1 MMKLMM
7 INGPNLN
14 LLGHRDK
21 SMYGPMSLDEL
32 SLGLTEYAKG
42 LGISLDSYQSNS
54 EGEIIDKI
62 HASIGK
68 YDGIIINAGALT
80 HYSYALHDALEEF
93 RLPVIEVHITNIH
106 KREDFRHKSVIA
118 AACKGQIVGLG
129 LEGYYL
135 AVDYFSKLNKKWS
148 ICIGGLINERS
159 N

>member
-1 MMKLMM
+1 MKLMM

-54 EGEIIDKI
+54 EGDIIDKI

-135 AVDYFSKLNKKWS
+135 AIDYFSKLNKK
-148 ICIGGLINERS
+148 
-159 N
+159 

>member
-1 MMKLMM
+1 MIRSDMMKLMM

-54 EGEIIDKI
+54 EGDIIDKI

-135 AVDYFSKLNKKWS
+135 AVDYFSKLNKK
-148 ICIGGLINERS
+148 
-159 N
+159 

>member
-1 MMKLMM
+1 MKLMM

-42 LGISLDSYQSNS
+42 LGMSLDSYQSNS
-54 EGEIIDKI
+54 EGDIIDKI

-135 AVDYFSKLNKKWS
+135 AVDYFSKLNKK
-148 ICIGGLINERS
+148 
-159 N
+159 

>member
-1 MMKLMM
+1 MKLIM

-54 EGEIIDKI
+54 EGDIIDKI

-135 AVDYFSKLNKKWS
+135 AVDYFSKLNKK
-148 ICIGGLINERS
+148 
-159 N
+159 

>member
-1 MMKLMM
+1 MKLMM

-135 AVDYFSKLNKKWS
+135 AVDYFSKLNKK
-148 ICIGGLINERS
+148 
-159 N
+159 

>member
-54 EGEIIDKI
+54 EGDIIDKI

>member
-1 MMKLMM
+1 MKLMM

-54 EGEIIDKI
+54 EGDIIDKI

-135 AVDYFSKLNKKWS
+135 AVDYFSKLNKK
-148 ICIGGLINERS
+148 
-159 N
+159 

>member
-1 MMKLMM
+1 MIRSDMMKLMM

-54 EGEIIDKI
+54 EGDIIDKI

-118 AACKGQIVGLG
+118 AACKL
-129 LEGYYL
+129 
-135 AVDYFSKLNKKWS
+135 S
-148 ICIGGLINERS
+148 LIHI
-159 N
+159 

>member
-1 MMKLMM
+1 MKLMM

-54 EGEIIDKI
+54 EGDIIDKI

-68 YDGIIINAGALT
+68 YDGIIINAGALA

-135 AVDYFSKLNKKWS
+135 AVDYFSKLNKK
-148 ICIGGLINERS
+148 
-159 N
+159 

>member
-54 EGEIIDKI
+54 EGDIIDKI

-135 AVDYFSKLNKKWS
+135 AIDYFSKLNKK
-148 ICIGGLINERS
+148 
-159 N
+159 